1 LVVTNVNTSTL
12 LRVDV
17 RVGAVPPGH
26 FTAPPHV
33 IARAVPS
40 AVRIR
45 VNAPPE
51 PDAGGFWIVKVVI
64 AAFKL
69 TVKMLEVSK
78 FSVKVPAEMAGLEIV
93 SE

>member
-1 LVVTNVNTSTL
+1 VVTNVKTSIL

-17 RVGAVPPGH
+17 KVGAVPPGH
-26 FTAPPHV
+26 LTAPPHV

-40 AVRIR
+40 AVRIK

-51 PDAGGFWIVKVVI
+51 PDAGGLLIVKVVI

-69 TVKMLEVSK
+69 TVKMLEVSR
-78 FSVKVPAEMAGLEIV
+78 FSVKVPAEIVGLEIV